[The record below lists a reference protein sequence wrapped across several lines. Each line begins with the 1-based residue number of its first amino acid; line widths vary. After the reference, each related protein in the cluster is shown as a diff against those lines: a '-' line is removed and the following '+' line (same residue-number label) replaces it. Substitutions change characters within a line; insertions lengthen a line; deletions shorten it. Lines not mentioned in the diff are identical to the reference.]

1 MQLGSHDNPYLAPA
15 GDANSWLPS
24 YLKAAVMVAS
34 LPGPPLLVA
43 GGLWVSRGGIGGVA
57 ALVVAIFW
65 AARLAVTAFRLSMPL
80 GAAVLLGELLAII
93 ASWVVV
99 VAKLLSPH

>member
-1 MQLGSHDNPYLAPA
+1 
-15 GDANSWLPS
+15 
-24 YLKAAVMVAS
+24 
-34 LPGPPLLVA
+34 LVA
-43 GGLWVSRGGIGGVA
+43 
-57 ALVVAIFW
+57 AIFW

-99 VAKLLSPH
+99 VANFLSPH